1 MPLAIS
7 TFVDS
12 FIPSLLLSL
21 VLSGLI
27 VLSQKWHGRLS
38 YDQTQGVQRMHTSA
52 TPRIGGLAIYLTVLF
67 MHLAD
72 PDAMSYVLTS
82 TLLATGFIVFS
93 FGLVEDLTQ
102 KVSVAVRMW
111 ASLLPALFAYFL
123 TNQYL
128 SNLDFV
134 GLNAILAI
142 VPIGILFTAFAVSG
156 ITHAINFIDG
166 LNGLAAISSLWILVG
181 LASFAVSSGLQA
193 EWMISL
199 MLAGAIIGF
208 LVWNWPYGR
217 LFLGDGGAY
226 FIGATLAWLAISI
239 SLSSP
244 TITAWAMLLLCA
256 YPITETLYSIMRR
269 VRMRLSSGKPDRA
282 HLHQLIAS
290 VIVYPRLP
298 HLSPEKRN
306 SISGLLSSFM
316 NAPAVIAALILYE
329 NPWACIAVFMSY
341 AIAYHLLYQSLAKA
355 MSAQQSEIRHHKS
368 AGGGKSLS

>member
-1 MPLAIS
+1 
-7 TFVDS
+7 
-12 FIPSLLLSL
+12 
-21 VLSGLI
+21 
-27 VLSQKWHGRLS
+27 
-38 YDQTQGVQRMHTSA
+38 MHTTA
-52 TPRIGGLAIYLTVLF
+52 TPRIGGLAIYATLLL

-72 PDAMSYVLTS
+72 PDAMSYALTSSVLT
-82 TLLATGFIVFS
+82 AGFIVFS

-111 ASLLPALFAYFL
+111 ASLLPALFAYLL

-134 GLNAILAI
+134 WLNAILAI
-142 VPIGILFTAFAVSG
+142 VPIGILFTAFAMSG
-156 ITHAINFIDG
+156 VTHAVNFIDG
-166 LNGLAAISSLWILVG
+166 LNGLAAISSLWILAG
-181 LASFAVSSGLQA
+181 LVSFAAISGMQA
-193 EWMISL
+193 EWMVSL
-199 MLAGAIIGF
+199 MLAGAISGF

-256 YPITETLYSIMRR
+256 YPITEALYSIIRR
-269 VRMRLSSGKPDRA
+269 VRMRLSSGAPDRA

-298 HLSPEKRN
+298 HLSPVKRN

-316 NAPAVIAALILYE
+316 NAPAVIAALILHE
-329 NPWACIAVFMSY
+329 NPWACIAVFMGY
-341 AIAYHLLYQSLAKA
+341 AITYHLLYQSLAKA
-355 MSAQQSEIRHHKS
+355 MSAQQSELRRQKT
-368 AGGGKSLS
+368 AGGVNRSFK